1 MTPFIYAIEG
11 DIVLWIQQ
19 TFENEILT
27 ATLTHFYVAG
37 YMLIIFSAFV
47 YTCYFDDRHMA
58 DRVTLTMLFT
68 YMLAIPFYLFF
79 NVRVTGDHIPG
90 METLGYQLTPEIQ
103 TWFTRIDPFTNGMP
117 SLHIGMPFAIWL
129 CYARN
134 DLDGRWRN
142 WRIFL
147 VVYMMLTAFA
157 ILYLGIHWVSDIIGG
172 ILIAILAV
180 KLAERA
186 APGTWRWLDE
196 RVFVHRI
203 SWLFADWRRPV
214 AEGGALIGRGIAYV
228 RVPGPR
234 QTAVAMALLIVGT
247 SGTLLWDATHQH
259 FPAEGVS
266 HPGGAAGADGWLVA
280 LDTDENGNLTAIS
293 MDLETGEQYPHPLD
307 INIDGNQS
315 HWNLDYAETEVLIS
329 ENHALVW
336 QGYRII
342 PIWFDNP
349 TSTAFGRITGPLYE
363 DVALVD
369 SNEHSYRYFTLD
381 DGTVVE
387 ESEPF
392 TPISDADVQLIVGE
406 GSSLAWVTQSAPLTA
421 NVIEVDGVQHTFSV
435 TVNATI
441 DAERDAQ
448 VESMTNTVVDYGNA
462 TIVDI
467 ALDERYMVAQVNLSA
482 VDRLVLVDLA
492 TGEQRI
498 LGDPVFPVANPS
510 IGHGRVAYQ
519 QKQFLI
525 SNNPNP
531 EYMDWEVD
539 FHIIAENRSYPL
551 HAPDDIDQTDP
562 QAMGDH
568 IVWMQVDADG
578 QTEIRIYTVEVVFEP
593 YSSRVLQIF
602 VLLFPLLLL
611 TWISQRIRE
620 KETRIRALDEEE

>member
-1 MTPFIYAIEG
+1 M
-11 DIVLWIQQ
+11 
-19 TFENEILT
+19 
-27 ATLTHFYVAG
+27 
-37 YMLIIFSAFV
+37 
-47 YTCYFDDRHMA
+47 
-58 DRVTLTMLFT
+58 
-68 YMLAIPFYLFF
+68 
-79 NVRVTGDHIPG
+79 
-90 METLGYQLTPEIQ
+90 
-103 TWFTRIDPFTNGMP
+103 
-117 SLHIGMPFAIWL
+117 
-129 CYARN
+129 
-134 DLDGRWRN
+134 
-142 WRIFL
+142 
-147 VVYMMLTAFA
+147 
-157 ILYLGIHWVSDIIGG
+157 
-172 ILIAILAV
+172 
-180 KLAERA
+180 
-186 APGTWRWLDE
+186 
-196 RVFVHRI
+196 
-203 SWLFADWRRPV
+203 
-214 AEGGALIGRGIAYV
+214 
-228 RVPGPR
+228 
-234 QTAVAMALLIVGT
+234 
-247 SGTLLWDATHQH
+247 
-259 FPAEGVS
+259 
-266 HPGGAAGADGWLVA
+266 
-280 LDTDENGNLTAIS
+280 
-293 MDLETGEQYPHPLD
+293 
-307 INIDGNQS
+307 
-315 HWNLDYAETEVLIS
+315 
-329 ENHALVW
+329 
-336 QGYRII
+336 
-342 PIWFDNP
+342 
-349 TSTAFGRITGPLYE
+349 
-363 DVALVD
+363 
-369 SNEHSYRYFTLD
+369 
-381 DGTVVE
+381 
-387 ESEPF
+387 
-392 TPISDADVQLIVGE
+392 
-406 GSSLAWVTQSAPLTA
+406 
-421 NVIEVDGVQHTFSV
+421 